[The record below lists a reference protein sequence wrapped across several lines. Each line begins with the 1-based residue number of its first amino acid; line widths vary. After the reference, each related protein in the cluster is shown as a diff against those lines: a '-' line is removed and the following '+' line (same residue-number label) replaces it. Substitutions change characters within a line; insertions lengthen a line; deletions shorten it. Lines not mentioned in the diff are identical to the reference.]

1 MNELLISED
10 FYSIQGEGIS
20 SGYPSYFIRLANCNL
35 CCGTSFKHLNEI
47 RKGNYEP
54 GNFKGDLHQQNLATW
69 TCDTIP
75 VWIKGEKRPF
85 SYLIDRW
92 KEQGLFEHIRD
103 EIIRLIWTGGEP
115 LLQQQG
121 IVDFNHFFAEQTST
135 YPYNEIETNGTV
147 YINTELFP
155 LIDQINCSPKLK
167 NSGNDTRLR
176 YKTDALERITQH
188 SNYQF
193 KFVIS
198 EEKDMEEIFNDY
210 INPLNI
216 PLTNVVIMPGL
227 DDQRDFHERTRF
239 VLETAKKYKVIG
251 LTRLHVSAWNKTTGV

>member
-1 MNELLISED
+1 
-10 FYSIQGEGIS
+10 
-20 SGYPSYFIRLANCNL
+20 
-35 CCGTSFKHLNEI
+35 
-47 RKGNYEP
+47 
-54 GNFKGDLHQQNLATW
+54 
-69 TCDTIP
+69 
-75 VWIKGEKRPF
+75 
-85 SYLIDRW
+85 
-92 KEQGLFEHIRD
+92 FE
-103 EIIRLIWTGGEP
+103 
-115 LLQQQG
+115 
-121 IVDFNHFFAEQTST
+121 
-135 YPYNEIETNGTV
+135 
-147 YINTELFP
+147 
-155 LIDQINCSPKLK
+155 QINCSPKHK

-176 YKTDALERITQH
+176 YKTDAHESITKH